1 VSPRTRP
8 DQVYLGPPC
17 RHGHSGE
24 RYTATGKCT
33 ECQRSQLL
41 ARYRAFQKQRGATE
55 PQRAAK
61 ARATA
66 RRLGREFYIG
76 MPCRAAGHRK
86 HFTATAC
93 CAECPPRHRLRL
105 HELSA
110 KERARV
116 LKIHRD
122 RGRRATRA
130 LQVLKELGLRI

>member
-1 VSPRTRP
+1 MRKPPETFI
-8 DQVYLGPPC
+8 GKPC
-17 RHGHSGE
+17 RAAGHTE
-24 RYTATGKCT
+24 RYLTTGKCVQ
-33 ECQRSQLL
+33 CQRGHLIR
-41 ARYRAFQKQRGATE
+41 RYRVLQKQRGSTE

-93 CAECPPRHRLRL
+93 CAECPPRHRPRL

-130 LQVLKELGLRI
+130 LAVLRELGLRL

>member
-1 VSPRTRP
+1 MRSPPATFEG
-8 DQVYLGPPC
+8 LPC
-17 RHGHSGE
+17 RRAGHTE
-24 RYTATGKCT
+24 RYRSTGKCVA
-33 ECQRSQLL
+33 CQRSHLM
-41 ARYRAFQKQRGATE
+41 RRHRAFQKLRGLTE

-61 ARATA
+61 ARAKA

-76 MPCRAAGHRK
+76 MPCRAGGHRK

-93 CAECPPRHRLRL
+93 CAECPPRHRPRL

-110 KERARV
+110 KERERV

-130 LQVLKELGLRI
+130 LQVLKELGLRL